1 MQQKS
6 RIKNRIESNQSS
18 PEYYDFFLKKKKK
31 RKERKETTKK
41 KEKRRHQRSS
51 NLRFVLA
58 RTSEHLSPSG
68 VAVLRSANVILALLV
83 DEPSQSNQTRRCDH
97 SNRDPCFLASIH
109 P

>member
-6 RIKNRIESNQSS
+6 RIKNRIESNQSP
-18 PEYYDFFLKKKKK
+18 PEYYDFFFKKKKEKK
-31 RKERKETTKK
+31 RKEKKRK

-51 NLRFVLA
+51 NLRFVWVP
-58 RTSEHLSPSG
+58 TSEHLSPSS